1 MAEPGILTTVMM
13 MMMMPMVKTM
23 VMTLVMMMTMTMMIT
38 MTMDNDVFIGNS
50 KQSILKTV
58 MITSN
63 VSDLVQKE
71 KK

>member
-23 VMTLVMMMTMTMMIT
+23 VMMMIT
-38 MTMDNDVFIGNS
+38 MTMDNDVFIGNR

-58 MITSN
+58 MFTTN